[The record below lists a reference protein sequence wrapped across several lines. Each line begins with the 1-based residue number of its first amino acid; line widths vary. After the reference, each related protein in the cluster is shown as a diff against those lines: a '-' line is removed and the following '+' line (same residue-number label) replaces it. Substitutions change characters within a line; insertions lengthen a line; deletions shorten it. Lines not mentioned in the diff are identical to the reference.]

1 MMIAGFSDS
10 AGRRPAYIV
19 CFTIYIAA
27 NLGLALQSNYAALLV
42 LRCIQSAGSSGTIA
56 LANGI
61 VGDTITSS
69 ERGTYIAYAS
79 IGGIL
84 GPCISPIIGGLL
96 GQRLGWHW
104 VFWFLL
110 IFSVAFFVPLLL
122 FLPETCR
129 KIVGDG
135 SIPPPTLNT
144 SVTDIIRHRKRAKAG
159 LTVDSVKQK
168 ELRKNYKLRFP
179 NPLSTLVIVV
189 DKESALILLA
199 TGLALACFYAI
210 ATGASSQFREV
221 YGFNDIQIALIFIP
235 IGVGGLVSAFT
246 IGKAIDWNYRRHA
259 KLNGFPLIKNR
270 AQDLTDFPIEKA
282 RLQIGLP
289 MFYLG
294 AATIFA
300 YGWVMNYRVSVAGP
314 VILLFVIGFAL
325 TSAIQA
331 LNVLMVDI
339 YPGKAATATAANNL
353 VGCELGAA
361 ASAAIVPMTNALE
374 RGWSYTLLALIFVGY
389 SPILLV
395 IMKYGMQWRKEKKGK
410 QVEKDGRKQE
420 KQDAKAKEKLE
431 RKERNESQ
439 KQEK

>member
-10 AGRRPAYIV
+10 AGRRPAYII
-19 CFTIYIAA
+19 CFTIFIAA
-27 NLGLALQSNYAALLV
+27 NLGLGLQSNYAALLV

-69 ERGTYIAYAS
+69 ERGTYVAYAS

-96 GQRLGWHW
+96 SQRLGWHW

-129 KIVGDG
+129 KVVGDG
-135 SIPPPTLNT
+135 SIPSPRLNM
-144 SVTDIIRHRKRAKAG
+144 SITDIIRNKNRAKAG
-159 LTVDSVKQK
+159 LTVDTVKQE

-179 NPLSTLVIVV
+179 NPLSTLVVV
-189 DKESALILLA
+189 ADKESALILVA

-210 ATGASSQFREV
+210 ATGASSQFREI
-221 YGFNDIQIALIFIP
+221 YGFNDIQIALMFIP
-235 IGVGGLVSAFT
+235 IGVGGLVSVFT
-246 IGKAIDWNYRRHA
+246 IGKAVDWNYRRHA
-259 KLNGFPLIKNR
+259 KLNGFPLVKNR

-294 AATIFA
+294 AAATVA
-300 YGWVMNYRVSVAGP
+300 YGWVLNYKVSLAGP
-314 VILLFVIGFAL
+314 VILLFVIGYSL
-325 TSAIQA
+325 ISAFQA
-331 LNVLMVDI
+331 LNILMVDI
-339 YPGKAATATAANNL
+339 YPGEAATATAANNL
-353 VGCELGAA
+353 VRCELGAA
-361 ASAAIVPMTNALE
+361 ASAAIVPMTNALG
-374 RGWSYTLLALIFVGY
+374 RGWSYTLLALIYVGY
-389 SPILLV
+389 SPMLLV
-395 IMKYGMQWRKEKKGK
+395 IMKYGMQWRKEKKEK
-410 QVEKDGRKQE
+410 QLKKAEQKQE
-420 KQDAKAKEKLE
+420 KHDEKVKEKLE
-431 RKERNESQ
+431 RKTKAGR
-439 KQEK
+439 